1 MRISDWSSDV
11 CSSDLSRTLL
21 LEAVS
26 QKPAHFRPFCR
37 RFTAVVELSHRGSRA
52 ASNLTITPC
61 DGIIRQKGRRHQLL
75 PCRAADEPAA
85 NHAQQGEGN
94 AAADG
99 ETGNAIDKL
108 IPGERCGNHEQNCN
122 CRLQCRRPH
131 EIEKKRSEERRGGKE
146 C

>member
-37 RFTAVVELSHRGSRA
+37 RFTAVVELLHRGSRA

-94 AAADG
+94 AAADV
-99 ETGNAIDKL
+99 ENGNAIDKM
-108 IPGERCGNHEQNCN
+108 IPGERCGNHVQTCN
-122 CRLQCRRPH
+122 
-131 EIEKKRSEERRGGKE
+131 
-146 C
+146 

>member
-11 CSSDLSRTLL
+11 CSSDLKSFAPSRRNGDNWSLPAACAGDHYRQLSRTLL

-61 DGIIRQKGRRHQLL
+61 DGIKLGSAS
-75 PCRAADEPAA
+75 CR
-85 NHAQQGEGN
+85 
-94 AAADG
+94 
-99 ETGNAIDKL
+99 
-108 IPGERCGNHEQNCN
+108 ERV
-122 CRLQCRRPH
+122 
-131 EIEKKRSEERRGGKE
+131 GKSV
-146 C
+146 